1 MGPLNLDDIPAGS
14 LCVVDTNVLLYAEQG
29 ISAQAQR
36 LLRRCGTGDLLVR
49 LPQTVWHE
57 LCHKLMLAE
66 ALMAGHIAG
75 GNPAAKLA
83 RKPEAVR
90 RLGLYRD
97 KISAL
102 VHLGVSFE
110 PVSPEDFFEGAFAF
124 QRAYGLLTHDS
135 IILAAAVR
143 LKADVLATADAA
155 FSEINELQVAMP
167 TDIRS

>member
-36 LLRRCGTGDLLVR
+36 LLHRCGTGELLVR

-57 LCHKLMLAE
+57 LCHKLMLGE

-90 RLGLYRD
+90 
-97 KISAL
+97 
-102 VHLGVSFE
+102 
-110 PVSPEDFFEGAFAF
+110 
-124 QRAYGLLTHDS
+124 T
-135 IILAAAVR
+135 
-143 LKADVLATADAA
+143 KADVLATADAA
-155 FSEINELQVAMP
+155 FSEINELRVAMP